1 MKGMRRRPS
10 PENLV
15 TVAVLAAA
23 VVFVFVQLQ
32 PHLLFRN
39 NTPAGGDMGAHVW
52 GPAFLRDHLLP
63 HGRLSGWAPDWYAG
77 FPALT
82 FYFPLPS
89 LLIVALDVVLPYGVA
104 FKLVTALGLLALP
117 VAAWAFGRLSGMRF
131 PGPVLFGIATLPFMF
146 DRFHTIYGGNVPA
159 TMAGEFA
166 FSISLAVGLVFL
178 GVLARGL
185 ETGRLIAAECGRQ
198 MKRYSMELGS
208 KNVTIVMPEFIVY
221 RWWQNLFHRQTAL
234 VLKRRL
240 LFEPSVAAVTSVPYR
255 LHS

>member
-63 HGRLSGWAPDWYAG
+63 HGRLTGWAPDWYAG
-77 FPALT
+77 FPALV

-89 LLIVALDVVLPYGVA
+89 LIIVLLSVVLPYGVA
-104 FKLVTALGLLALP
+104 FKLVTVSGLLALP
-117 VAAWAFGRLSGMRF
+117 VAAYVFGRLSSLRD
-131 PGPVLFGIATLPFMF
+131 PGPAC
-146 DRFHTIYGGNVPA
+146 
-159 TMAGEFA
+159 
-166 FSISLAVGLVFL
+166 LAV
-178 GVLARGL
+178 A
-185 ETGRLIAAECGRQ
+185 T
-198 MKRYSMELGS
+198 
-208 KNVTIVMPEFIVY
+208 
-221 RWWQNLFHRQTAL
+221 
-234 VLKRRL
+234 
-240 LFEPSVAAVTSVPYR
+240 
-255 LHS
+255 